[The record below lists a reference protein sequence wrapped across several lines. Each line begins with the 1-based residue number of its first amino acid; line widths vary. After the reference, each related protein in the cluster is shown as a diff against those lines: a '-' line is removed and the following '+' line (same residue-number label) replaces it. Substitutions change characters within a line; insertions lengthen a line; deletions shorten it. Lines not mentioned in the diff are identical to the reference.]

1 MQESGGKELV
11 DFGGTL
17 VSSGGTLVSVG
28 GMRPRWVS

>member
-11 DFGGTL
+11 DFGWAL

-28 GMRPRWVS
+28 GMRPRWIS